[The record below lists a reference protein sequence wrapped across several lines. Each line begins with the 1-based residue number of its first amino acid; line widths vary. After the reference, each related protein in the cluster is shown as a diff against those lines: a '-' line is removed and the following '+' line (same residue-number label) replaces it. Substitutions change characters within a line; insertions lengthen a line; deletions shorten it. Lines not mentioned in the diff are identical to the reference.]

1 MDIEVKA
8 GDIYRHFKGNRYE
21 IVCVAQDCE
30 DGSLQVVY
38 KALYPPYTIYV
49 RPYSNFTEELD
60 ARQYPTAEQS
70 HRFEKEYY
78 ASAQGVGERKF
89 FGNLPDSAPSGDVKD
104 ASPTREESY
113 LNRVPGDVTEPIGLE
128 GKIDYNLLR
137 FLSAKT
143 YEDQIEILRE
153 MKGNITDEMF
163 SVMFVSLDFP
173 MVQGSKEE
181 RYNALMKRLETMS
194 EFDGKRFR

>member
-21 IVCVAQDCE
+21 IVAVAQDCD

-49 RPYSNFTEELD
+49 RPYFQFIEELD
-60 ARQYPTAEQS
+60 SKQYPTAEQR

-89 FGNLPDSAPSGDVKD
+89 FGNLPEKNMPASDEAAPVK
-104 ASPTREESY
+104 EESY

-137 FLSAKT
+137 FLSART
-143 YEDQIEILRE
+143 YEEQIEILRE
-153 MKGNITDEMF
+153 MKGKITDEMF

-173 MVQGSKEE
+173 MVQGSKDE

-194 EFDGKRFR
+194 EFDGKRFRD

>member
-21 IVCVAQDCE
+21 IVAVAQDCD

-49 RPYSNFTEELD
+49 RPYFQFIEELD
-60 ARQYPTAEQS
+60 PKQYPTAEQR

-89 FGNLPDSAPSGDVKD
+89 FGNLPEKNMPASDEAAPVK
-104 ASPTREESY
+104 EESY

-137 FLSAKT
+137 FLSART
-143 YEDQIEILRE
+143 YEEQIEILRE
-153 MKGNITDEMF
+153 MKGKITDEMF

-173 MVQGSKEE
+173 MVQGSKDE

-194 EFDGKRFR
+194 EFDGKRFRD